1 MTGTGGVTA
10 EAIPGNVRGPWDAIV
25 VGGGHNGLVCAA
37 YLARAGLR
45 TIVLEAR
52 DVVGGAL
59 ATNEI
64 LPGVRVPA
72 YAHTV
77 GRFRGSI
84 ARDLALAANGLRLV
98 QPRARVTSVRPEGPA
113 ITLWGDPVATARD
126 LATVSSHDADAWVPL
141 DTRVRVLAGVLSRLA
156 ALTPPDPSAPVA
168 GDALDLLR
176 LGLHLRGLDERT
188 ARELTRALPQ
198 SIADFVTDHLESEA
212 LRALVAVRGVRYTS
226 MGPLSAGTTQ
236 VLLADSA
243 GTDGGVAGETV
254 YARGGPGALASAL
267 ASAARRAGATIRTG
281 AVVTRV
287 RTRDDRATGVVL
299 TSGEELTAAVVVSGL
314 DPKRTL
320 LDLIDPEVLGP
331 RMGWQA
337 GNLRLGGVTA
347 SLDLALADLPR
358 FHGLEGADAAQR
370 LRGRIVV
377 APTLRYLDVAAD
389 AAKYGRISD
398 QPWLEATIPSLVDP
412 LLVDGGAAAGVRHV
426 MSVLVQS
433 APYALREGTWEVA
446 REVLAHRAMTVLE
459 SVAPGIGSLVV
470 ARQVRT
476 PVDLERDLG
485 MTGGH
490 PLHGEPSLDQWFAWR
505 PMLGYARYRMPVEG
519 LYLCGSGA
527 HPGGGVTGIPGR
539 NAAREVVADMRRGRR
554 T

>member
-1 MTGTGGVTA
+1 MTARPTLAVETT
-10 EAIPGNVRGPWDAIV
+10 RGPWDAIV

-37 YLARAGLR
+37 YLAGAGLR

-52 DVVGGAL
+52 DTVGGAL
-59 ATNEI
+59 ATTE
-64 LPGVRVPA
+64 LVPGVRVPT

-77 GRFRGSI
+77 GRLRGSI
-84 ARDLALAANGLRLV
+84 ARDLGLAANGLRLV
-98 QPRARVTSVRPEGPA
+98 QPSARVTSVRAEGPA
-113 ITLWGDPVATARD
+113 ITLWGDPAATARE
-126 LATVSSHDADAWVPL
+126 LASVSRRDADAWVAT
-141 DTRVRVLAGVLSRLA
+141 DAEVRAWSGVLSRMA
-156 ALTPPDPSAPVA
+156 ALTPPDPSAPMA
-168 GDALDLLR
+168 GDALELLR
-176 LGLHLRGLDERT
+176 LGLHLRGMEERH
-188 ARELTRALPQ
+188 ARVLTRVLPQ
-198 SIADFVTDHLESEA
+198 PVADFVTDRFESEP
-212 LRALVAVRGVRYTS
+212 LRAMVAVRGLRYTS

-243 GTDGGVAGETV
+243 GNDGGLAGETV

-267 ASAARRAGATIRTG
+267 ASAARRAGVTIRTG
-281 AVVTRV
+281 ARV
-287 RTRDDRATGVVL
+287 QTLRTHDERVTGVVL
-299 TSGEELTAAVVVSGL
+299 ASGEELGAPVVVSGL

-320 LDLIDPEVLGP
+320 LELVDPEVLGP

-347 SLDLALADLPR
+347 KLDLALSDLPR
-358 FHGLEGADAAQR
+358 FHGLEGADAPQR

-398 QPWLEATIPSLVDP
+398 QPWVEATIPSLVDP

-433 APYALREGTWEVA
+433 APYQLREGTWEVA
-446 REVLAHRAMTVLE
+446 REVLAHRAMSVLE
-459 SVAPGIGSLVV
+459 SVAPGFGKLVV
-470 ARQVRT
+470 HRQVHS
-476 PVDLERDLG
+476 PADIERDLG

-519 LYLCGSGA
+519 LYLCGSGG
-527 HPGGGVTGIPGR
+527 HPGGGVTGVPGR
-539 NAAREVVADMRRGRR
+539 NAAREVVADTRRGGRR
-554 T
+554 D

>member
-1 MTGTGGVTA
+1 MTTQPAGLSET
-10 EAIPGNVRGPWDAIV
+10 VRGPWDAIV
-25 VGGGHNGLVCAA
+25 VGGGHNGLVCAT
-37 YLARAGLR
+37 YLARGGLR

-52 DVVGGAL
+52 DTVGGAV
-59 ATNEI
+59 ATTE
-64 LPGVRVPA
+64 LVPGVRVPT

-77 GRFRGSI
+77 GRLRGSI
-84 ARDLALAANGLRLV
+84 ARDLGLAANGLRLV
-98 QPRARVTSVRPEGPA
+98 QPRARVTSLRPGAPA

-126 LATVSSHDADAWVPL
+126 LAQVSRHDADAWVAA
-141 DTRVRVLAGVLSRLA
+141 DAEVRALSGVLSRIA
-156 ALTPPDPSAPVA
+156 ALTPLDPSTPMA
-168 GDALDLLR
+168 GDALELLR
-176 LGLHLRGLDERT
+176 LGLHLRGLDERH
-188 ARELTRALPQ
+188 ARALTRVLPQ
-198 SIADFVTDHLESEA
+198 PVADFVSDRFESEP
-212 LRALVAVRGVRYTS
+212 LRAMVAVRGIRYTS

-243 GTDGGVAGETV
+243 GNEGGLAGETV

-267 ASAARRAGATIRTG
+267 ASVARRAGVTIRTG
-281 AVVTRV
+281 ARV
-287 RTRDDRATGVVL
+287 AHLRTRDERVTGVVL
-299 TSGEELTAAVVVSGL
+299 ASGEELGASVVVSGL

-320 LDLIDPEVLGP
+320 LELVDPEVLGP

-347 SLDLALADLPR
+347 KLDLALSELPR
-358 FHGLEGADAAQR
+358 FHGLDGADASQR

-377 APTLRYLDVAAD
+377 APSLRYLDVAAD

-433 APYALREGTWEVA
+433 APYRLREGTWELA
-446 REVLAHRAMTVLE
+446 REVLAHRVMAVLE

-470 ARQVRT
+470 HRQLHT

-519 LYLCGSGA
+519 LYLCASGA

-539 NAAREVVADMRRGRR
+539 NAAREVVADARRGRR
-554 T
+554 D

>member
-1 MTGTGGVTA
+1 MVA
-10 EAIPGNVRGPWDAIV
+10 RGPWDAIV

-45 TIVLEAR
+45 TVVLEAR
-52 DVVGGAL
+52 ETVGGAL
-59 ATNEI
+59 ATSEL
-64 LPGVRVPA
+64 LPGVRVPT

-84 ARDLALAANGLRLV
+84 ARDLSLAANGLRLV
-98 QPRARVTSVRPEGPA
+98 QPRARVTSVRPDGAA
-113 ITLWGDPVATARD
+113 ITLWGDPVATARA
-126 LATVSSHDADAWVPL
+126 LATVSTHDADAWVAL
-141 DTRVRVLAGVLSRLA
+141 DAEVRALSGVLSRLA
-156 ALTPPDPSAPVA
+156 ALTPPDPSSPMA
-168 GDALDLLR
+168 GDVLELLR
-176 LGLHLRGLDERT
+176 LGLHLRGLDERH

-198 SIADFVTDHLESEA
+198 PVADFVTDRLESEP
-212 LRALVAVRGVRYTS
+212 LRALLAIRGMRFSS

-236 VLLADSA
+236 VLLQDAA
-243 GTDGGVAGETV
+243 GNDGGAAGETV
-254 YARGGPGALASAL
+254 HARGGPGALASAL
-267 ASAARRAGATIRTG
+267 ASAARRAGAVIRTG
-281 AVVTRV
+281 APVARV
-287 RTRDDRATGVVL
+287 RTRDERVTGVVL
-299 TSGEELTAAVVVSGL
+299 ASGEELTASIVVSGL

-320 LDLIDPEVLGP
+320 LDLVEAEVLGP

-347 SLDLALADLPR
+347 KVDLALAELPR
-358 FHGLEGADAAQR
+358 FRGLEGADAAER

-389 AAKYGRISD
+389 AAKYGRISE

-426 MSVLVQS
+426 MSILVQS
-433 APYALREGTWEVA
+433 APYALREGSWEMA
-446 REVLAHRAMTVLE
+446 REVLAHRALSVLE

-470 ARQVRT
+470 ARQVVT
-476 PVDLERDLG
+476 PTDLEQDLG

-505 PMLGYARYRMPVEG
+505 PMLGYARYRMPVGG
-519 LYLCGSGA
+519 LYLCGAGA

-539 NAAREVVADMRRGRR
+539 NAAREVVADVRRGRR
-554 T
+554 S

>member
-1 MTGTGGVTA
+1 MSA
-10 EAIPGNVRGPWDAIV
+10 ETPPSGAPGGPWDAIV

-52 DVVGGAL
+52 DVVGGAV
-59 ATNEI
+59 ATSEI
-64 LPGVRVPA
+64 LPGVRVPT

-84 ARDLALAANGLRLV
+84 ARDLALPANGLRLV
-98 QPRARVTSVRPEGPA
+98 QPRARVTSVRPDGPA

-126 LATVSSHDADAWVPL
+126 LAAVSSHDADAWVAL
-141 DTRVRVLAGVLSRLA
+141 DTRIRVLSGVLSRLA
-156 ALTPPDPSAPVA
+156 AITPPDPSAPLA
-168 GDALDLLR
+168 GDMLELLR
-176 LGLHLRGLDERT
+176 LGLHLRGLDERL

-198 SIADFVTDHLESEA
+198 SIADFVTDHLASEP
-212 LRALVAVRGVRYTS
+212 LRAMVAVRGVRHTS

-243 GTDGGVAGETV
+243 GNDGGAAGETV

-281 AVVTRV
+281 AAVASV

-299 TSGEELTAAVVVSGL
+299 TTGEELTASVVVSGL
-314 DPKRTL
+314 DPRRTL
-320 LDLIDPEVLGP
+320 LDLVDPEVLGP

-337 GNLRLGGVTA
+337 ANLRLGGVTA
-347 SLDLALADLPR
+347 TLDLALSDLPR
-358 FHGLEGADAAQR
+358 FHGLEGADGAAR

-433 APYALREGTWEVA
+433 APYALREGTWEIA
-446 REVLAHRAMTVLE
+446 REVLVHRTMAVLE
-459 SVAPGIGSLVV
+459 SVAPGIGTLVV
-470 ARQVRT
+470 ARQVHT
-476 PVDLERDLG
+476 PVDLEQELG

-505 PMLGYARYRMPVEG
+505 PMLGYARYRMPVAG

-539 NAAREVVADMRRGRR
+539 NAAREVVADVRRGRR

>member
-1 MTGTGGVTA
+1 MTSEWTPAGA
-10 EAIPGNVRGPWDAIV
+10 SGPWDAIV

-37 YLARAGLR
+37 YLARGGLR
-45 TIVLEAR
+45 TLVLEAR
-52 DVVGGAL
+52 DAVGGAI
-59 ATNEI
+59 ATSEL
-64 LPGVRVPA
+64 LPGVRVPT

-77 GRFRGSI
+77 GRLRGSI
-84 ARDLALAANGLRLV
+84 ARDLDLPGHGLRLV

-113 ITLWGDPVATARD
+113 ITLWGDAAATARG
-126 LATVSSHDADAWVPL
+126 LAPISRHDADAWVAL
-141 DTRVRVLAGVLSRLA
+141 DAEVRALSGVLSRLA
-156 ALTPPDPSAPVA
+156 AMAPPDPSTLVA
-168 GDALDLLR
+168 GDALELLR
-176 LGLHLRGLDERT
+176 LGMHLRGMDEHH
-188 ARELTRALPQ
+188 ARALTRVLPQ
-198 SIADFVTDHLESEA
+198 PVADFVADRLESEP
-212 LRALVAVRGVRYTS
+212 LRALVALRGVRYTS

-243 GTDGGVAGETV
+243 GNEGGAAGETV

-267 ASAARRAGATIRTG
+267 ASAARGAGATIRTG
-281 AVVTRV
+281 AAVARL
-287 RTRDDRATGVVL
+287 RTRDERVTGVVL
-299 TSGEELTAAVVVSGL
+299 ATGEEVGAPVVVSGL
-314 DPKRTL
+314 DPRRTL
-320 LDLIDPEVLGP
+320 LGLVDPEVLGP

-347 SLDLALADLPR
+347 KLDLALADLPR
-358 FHGLEGADAAQR
+358 ILGLEGADATLR

-377 APTLRYLDVAAD
+377 APSLRYLDVAAD

-433 APYALREGTWEVA
+433 APHALRDGTWEVA
-446 REVLAHRAMTVLE
+446 REVLAHRAMAVLE
-459 SVAPGIGSLVV
+459 SVAPGIGKLVV
-470 ARQVRT
+470 ASQVHT
-476 PVDLERDLG
+476 PADLERDLG

-505 PMLGYARYRMPVEG
+505 PMLGYARHRMPVEG

-527 HPGGGVTGIPGR
+527 HPGGGVTGVPGR
-539 NAAREVVADMRRGRR
+539 NAAREVIADARRGRR
-554 T
+554 A